1 MDEIRLVALGPRDVN
16 TLLAA
21 SALFDHPVRPEWA
34 QRFLSAP
41 GHHLVLAEHADGT
54 PVGFVSGIE
63 MTHPDK
69 GTEMFLYELGVR
81 ADHRGRGIGERLVA
95 ALRDLAAARDC
106 YGLWVITDEGNAAA
120 RHTYRRAGGGESSG
134 QVVVVWDWREEPLP
148 ENPGD

>member
-34 QRFLSAP
+34 QHFLSAS
-41 GHHLVLAEHADGT
+41 GHHLVLAENVAGT
-54 PVGFVSGIE
+54 AVGFVSGVE

-69 GTEMFLYELGVR
+69 GTEMFLYELAVR

-95 ALRDLAAARDC
+95 ALRDRAASRGC
-106 YGLWVITDEGNAAA
+106 YGLWVITDEGNLPA
-120 RHTYRRAGGGESSG
+120 RRTYRRAGGGESEG
-134 QVVVVWDWREEPLP
+134 QVVVVWDWREEALP
-148 ENPGD
+148 ENPDA